1 MEYERFSNS
10 HHDSVEEFFERY
22 HAFARQPV
30 VKSFFLNEEN
40 KQLLEKALVEKTEES
55 QRRLDEKFRDFYR
68 RAKMTKYFSNLIYFN
83 SINFDKRTRTYYEK
97 YLTILNQPLSDKE
110 TDSEDEWMDILS
122 KETTDPVEEIVKDS
136 EKLEDHIQD
145 EKLYDAIQQLSKLQK
160 EVLALIYVDQLKIKE
175 VAAVRKTSS
184 QNISKI
190 HRQAITKLKKYFKE
204 R

>member
-1 MEYERFSNS
+1 MEYERFSNNQ
-10 HHDSVEEFFERY
+10 HDSVEEFFERY

-55 QRRLDEKFRDFYR
+55 RRRLDEKFRDFYR
-68 RAKMTKYFSNLIYFN
+68 RAKWTKYFSNLIYFN

-110 TDSEDEWMDILS
+110 TDSEDEWIDIIS

-136 EKLEDHIQD
+136 ERLEDHIQD

-175 VAAVRKTSS
+175 VAAIRKTSS

-190 HRQAITKLKKYFKE
+190 HRQAIAKLKKYYKE